1 LAQALA
7 TACLFF
13 SNHPMGDEGDDGSR
27 GRGRRRRRREGSGE
41 TETPLR
47 SHRRRRRRRQETGD
61 ESRATTPVD
70 VRLSRTTGVT
80 AAGAWAARLEI
91 ADLLES
97 GANPEEIIRAIR
109 AGEEEG
115 RPLGLFSEPAHE
127 REPARIEAPEP
138 ANEFGEDEPFQAPPG
153 DFAPPEIEDWELV
166 AAEQRSILDSL
177 KKGKDHVPPWA
188 RPAHPEKNCDACPR
202 FLSSPGSSSFFQNH
216 LSAVGHTPPCAAF
229 PVVHLVS
236 ITFRMSTGQS
246 AQLLGSK
253 SGLRGRNAH
262 GHLTRELLCEKLL

>member
-1 LAQALA
+1 
-7 TACLFF
+7 
-13 SNHPMGDEGDDGSR
+13 MGDEGDDGSR

-91 ADLLES
+91 ADLLDS

-127 REPARIEAPEP
+127 REPARIEAQGDAVWETYRMRTTSVRTIWTPERR
-138 ANEFGEDEPFQAPPG
+138 QLS
-153 DFAPPEIEDWELV
+153 EI
-166 AAEQRSILDSL
+166 
-177 KKGKDHVPPWA
+177 G
-188 RPAHPEKNCDACPR
+188 
-202 FLSSPGSSSFFQNH
+202 
-216 LSAVGHTPPCAAF
+216 
-229 PVVHLVS
+229 
-236 ITFRMSTGQS
+236 
-246 AQLLGSK
+246 
-253 SGLRGRNAH
+253 
-262 GHLTRELLCEKLL
+262 